1 LQYFDD
7 NKNNNRRLAMR
18 GSKIF
23 YFINIILIIMLCGS
37 VYGRE
42 SYEDYME
49 KKKSQGK
56 GKDIYIKKDKPLSE
70 ISPEDKEELLDE
82 LRGAVREEL
91 EQSIKG
97 EKSKDEKKVNQNKFV
112 EEVRSI
118 VKEEIEDAIKIK
130 QSKYLR
136 RWTVELGGFLSYQAK
151 GVDSDENDN
160 NNILK
165 VYPQFAVF
173 LDSNI
178 AFAIKGEAEFN
189 LTNDTQAYAGGAGPQ
204 FVFGL
209 TKRDDI
215 CFYADI
221 MAGVSRNSEISNE
234 LGYRYS
240 NGFGFKFVM
249 TSGVIFNIGVQ
260 IVFDNLGQNVTGFQ
274 NVIVPTI
281 GITAWF

>member
-1 LQYFDD
+1 
-7 NKNNNRRLAMR
+7 MR
-18 GSKIF
+18 GRKIF
-23 YFINIILIIMLCGS
+23 CLFNIILIIILCGS

-42 SYEDYME
+42 SYEDYMDQ
-49 KKKSQGK
+49 KKGEGKS
-56 GKDIYIKKDKPLSE
+56 KDIYIKKDKPLSE
-70 ISPEDKEELLDE
+70 ISPEDREELLDE

-97 EKSKDEKKVNQNKFV
+97 EKNEGEKKVNQNKFV

-130 QSKYLR
+130 QSKYLK

-151 GVDSDENDN
+151 GVDSEEEDN

-189 LTNDTQAYAGGAGPQ
+189 LTNDTKAYAGGAGPQ
-204 FVFGL
+204 FVFGI
-209 TKRDDI
+209 TKKDDV

-221 MAGVSRNSEISNE
+221 MAGISRNSQISDKI
-234 LGYRYS
+234 GYRYS
-240 NGFGFKFVM
+240 NGFGLKFVL
-249 TSGVIFNIGVQ
+249 TSGVIFNAGVQ
-260 IVFDNLGQNVTGFQ
+260 IVFDNLGESVTGFQ

>member
-1 LQYFDD
+1 
-7 NKNNNRRLAMR
+7 MR

-23 YFINIILIIMLCGS
+23 YLINIILIIILCGS

-49 KKKSQGK
+49 KKKTDGK
-56 GKDIYIKKDKPLSE
+56 TKDIYIKKDKPLSE
-70 ISPEDKEELLDE
+70 ISPEDQEELLDE

-97 EKSKDEKKVNQNKFV
+97 EKNKDEKKVNHSKFV

-130 QSKYLR
+130 QSKYLK

-160 NNILK
+160 NNVLK
-165 VYPQFAVF
+165 VFPQFALF

-189 LTNDTQAYAGGAGPQ
+189 LTNDTQSYAGGAGPQ

-209 TKRDDI
+209 TKKDDV

-221 MAGVSRNSEISNE
+221 MAGVSRNSEVSDE

-260 IVFDNLGQNVTGFQ
+260 VVFDNLGENVTGFQ